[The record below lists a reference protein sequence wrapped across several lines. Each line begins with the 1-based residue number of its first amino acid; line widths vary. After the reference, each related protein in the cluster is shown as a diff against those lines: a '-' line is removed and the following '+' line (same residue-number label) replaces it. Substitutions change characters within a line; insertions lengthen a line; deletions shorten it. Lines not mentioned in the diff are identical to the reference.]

1 MRYLIPFG
9 ILEDVLEYFK
19 RLVKENPRTDSVV
32 VMADDGE
39 KFGMWPTTYKH
50 VYENEWLEKFLT
62 ALEENSDIVETTTF
76 SEILKT
82 KKSSG
87 RVYLPCSSY
96 DEMAE
101 WTLPAEAQ
109 QSFENVLEK
118 YKYDNEGKR
127 FLSGGFWRNFLTKY
141 EKANNLHKKM
151 IYVSE
156 KIENFWNIISAVVKR
171 LYVTCMLGS
180 VIVLTGTEFLAVCI
194 CLI

>member
-1 MRYLIPFG
+1 
-9 ILEDVLEYFK
+9 
-19 RLVKENPRTDSVV
+19 
-32 VMADDGE
+32 MADDGE

-82 KKSSG
+82 KKSLG

-101 WTLPAEAQ
+101 WTLPVEAQ

-118 YKYDNEGKR
+118 YKYDNEVKR

-141 EKANNLHKKM
+141 EEANNLHKKM

-156 KIENFWNIISAVVKR
+156 KIENFWNIISDIVKR
-171 LYVTCMLGS
+171 LYVTCMPGS
-180 VIVLTGTEFLAVCI
+180 VIVLIGTEFLAVCI